1 MNVAQRSFKTDESF
15 LEKLA
20 IGAIG
25 TNRVLDNLAL
35 QGHFPVEL
43 ERGSTG
49 YKIWKTIKIK
59 RVRVPDILCVNSGI
73 RIESRGKTKLVISM
87 SHSSADETRGWD
99 FGLKNDDYVAL
110 VVCEKNGEEPIDWV
124 ADENVQYIKI
134 IDLRKALEAN
144 KVIQEKPKGV
154 QEGFETRLTWPS
166 SVASSEGVISE
177 ISKRIKFKRTSDNRT
192 ISLSLSKRGIT
203 LTPCVRKGDVI
214 RRYQILAS
222 VVPVLKDVPKREI
235 DSENYYRDLLTSAS
249 ISDRYCAA
257 KAYSFL
263 NRQFDNVPLID
274 RINDN
279 AEHIYVKLE
288 AAAALAR
295 SGSQLGYDFI
305 ESILNS
311 DYLEHR
317 LEAVIILGE
326 LPSERTGQ
334 LLIQVL
340 TDSTQHEEIRGGA
353 AWALGELNLKS
364 TIPMLVSAFNEVSL
378 PIRIEAARS
387 LKRMCS
393 SHVYTVLDFFRDAS
407 ENERPGISWALGK
420 YGEWNLKALIDRID
434 KGDLDMRQWGA
445 YIIGS
450 SNPNRIINEIEE
462 LKQND
467 PQLYFAVTV
476 LWKITSSWVY
486 QLKEY

>member
-1 MNVAQRSFKTDESF
+1 MAQRSFKTDESF

-25 TNRVLDNLAL
+25 TQKVIEDLTN
-35 QGHFPVEL
+35 QGHTPVEL

-59 RVRVPDILCVNSGI
+59 RVRVPDILCINSGI
-73 RIESRGKTKLVISM
+73 RIESRAKTKLIITM

-99 FGLKNDDYVAL
+99 FGLKEEDYVAL
-110 VVCEKNGEEPIDWV
+110 VVCEKCGEEPIDWV
-124 ADENVQYIKI
+124 ADENVQYIKTS
-134 IDLRKALEAN
+134 DLRNALEAT
-144 KVIQEKPKGV
+144 KVIQEKPKGA

-166 SVASSEGVISE
+166 SVASSDGRIIE

-192 ISLSLSKRGIT
+192 ISLSLSKKGIE
-203 LTPCVRKGDVI
+203 LTPCVIEGEEI

-222 VVPVLKDVPKREI
+222 VTPVFKEIPAKEI
-235 DSENYYRDLLTSAS
+235 DPEHYYHNLLTSAS
-249 ISDRYCAA
+249 ISDRYSAA

-263 NRQFDNVPLID
+263 NGQFDNTPLID
-274 RINDN
+274 RINDK

-295 SGSQLGYDFI
+295 SGSQSGYDFI
-305 ESILNS
+305 ESVLSSN
-311 DYLEHR
+311 YLEHR
-317 LEAVIILGE
+317 LEAVIIIGE
-326 LPSERTGQ
+326 LPTERSGQ
-334 LLIQVL
+334 LLMQVI
-340 TDSTQHEEIRGGA
+340 TDETQHEEIRGGA
-353 AWALGELNLKS
+353 AWAIGELNLES
-364 TIPMLVSAFNEVSL
+364 TIPTLIAAFSEVSL

-387 LKRMCS
+387 LKKMCS
-393 SHVYTVLDFFRDAS
+393 SHVNTVLDFFRDAS
-407 ENERPGISWALGK
+407 ENERPGISWALEK
-420 YGEWNLKALIDRID
+420 YGQWDLQALSDRID
-434 KGDLDMRQWGA
+434 QEDIDMRQWGA
-445 YIIGS
+445 YIIGNS
-450 SNPNRIINEIEE
+450 DQNRIINDIEA

-476 LWKITSSWVY
+476 LWKITSSWIY

>member
-1 MNVAQRSFKTDESF
+1 MAQRSFKTDESF

-25 TNRVLDNLAL
+25 TKRVLENLAL
-35 QGHFPVEL
+35 QGHVPVEL

-59 RVRVPDILCVNSGI
+59 RVRVPDILCVNSGV
-73 RIESRGKTKLVISM
+73 RIESRAKTKLVISM
-87 SHSSADETRGWD
+87 SHSSADEMRGWD
-99 FGLKNDDYVAL
+99 FGLKDDDYVAL

-134 IDLRKALEAN
+134 IDLRNALKSD
-144 KVIQEKPKGV
+144 KVIQEKPKGA

-166 SVASSEGVISE
+166 SVASSEGVITE
-177 ISKRIKFKRTSDNRT
+177 ISNRIKFKRTSDNRT
-192 ISLSLSKRGIT
+192 ISLSLSKKGIN
-203 LTPCVRKGDVI
+203 LTPCVQEGDMI
-214 RRYQILAS
+214 RQYQILAS
-222 VVPVLKDVPKREI
+222 VAPVLKDIPEREI

-279 AEHIYVKLE
+279 TEHIYVKLE

-295 SGSQLGYDFI
+295 SGLQLGYDFV

-326 LPSERTGQ
+326 LPSERAGQ
-334 LLIQVL
+334 LLIRVL
-340 TDSTQHEEIRGGA
+340 NDETQHEEIRSGA
-353 AWALGELNLKS
+353 AWALGELNLKP
-364 TIPMLVSAFNEVSL
+364 TIPSLVSAFNEVSL

-393 SHVYTVLDFFRDAS
+393 SHANTVLDLFQDAS
-407 ENERPGISWALGK
+407 ENELPGISWALGK
-420 YGEWNLKALIDRID
+420 YGDWNLKALIKQID
-434 KGDLDMRQWGA
+434 QGNLSMRQWGA
-445 YIIGS
+445 YIIGIS
-450 SNPNRIINEIEE
+450 DPNRIIKEIEE

-486 QLKEY
+486 ELKEY